1 MKVQV
6 ENIDRV
12 KRRIEVI
19 LDEENVRQLE
29 NNVYEDLRKRAKIK
43 GFRPGKI
50 PRSVLA
56 AYYKDVM
63 DEELKRKIAESTITE
78 ALSEAQVDPVSE
90 PSIKFYEEKDRYG
103 YTMECEVTPEFDL
116 PAYKALEVEV
126 EPLKISP
133 EDVDNRLDALK
144 EMHAEVV
151 AKERGEAEK
160 GDFVIIKYE
169 GFVDGK
175 PLKDARNDA
184 YPLDLGSSTLSP
196 EFETGIIGMKA
207 GEEKEMEIAF
217 AADYPD
223 KNVASKKAL
232 FKVLLK
238 EVKQKRLPE
247 INDEFAK
254 DVGFENMER
263 LKEGISAELQKEKE
277 TERKNKI
284 SEKIVDQLLE
294 KTDIPVPARL
304 LEKRLTAMLQ
314 EAKSRMK
321 ANKLSSEEERNIDNL
336 LRKELEPQAEK
347 GIKAGML
354 LSRIAKE
361 EHLSVEDSEV
371 DERIKRIAEET
382 KRGYDYIRDFYEK
395 HNLLDNLKTSLLEE
409 KTMDLLVGSAQ
420 LKETP

>member
-6 ENIDRV
+6 ENVDRV
-12 KRRIEVI
+12 RRKIEVV
-19 LDEENVRQLE
+19 LDEENVRELE
-29 NNVYEDLRKRAKIK
+29 NSIYEDLRKRARIK

-50 PRSVLA
+50 PRPVLSV
-56 AYYKDVM
+56 YYKDVM
-63 DEELKRKIAESTITE
+63 EEELKRKIAESTIAA
-78 ALSEAQVDPVSE
+78 ALSEAQVDPVTE
-90 PSIKFYEEKDRYG
+90 PSIKFYEETDKHG
-103 YTMECEVTPEFDL
+103 YTMECEISPDFDL
-116 PAYKALEVEV
+116 PAHKGLEVEV

-144 EMHAEVV
+144 QMQAEVV
-151 AKERGEAEK
+151 TKESGEAQT

-184 YPLDLGSSTLSP
+184 YPLDLGSSTLTP
-196 EFETGIIGMKA
+196 EFESGIIGMKA
-207 GEEKEMEIAF
+207 GEEKEIEITF

-232 FKVLLK
+232 FRVLLK

-254 DVGFENMER
+254 DVGFENLER
-263 LKEGISAELQKEKE
+263 LREGIFAELHKEKE

-284 SEKIVDQLLE
+284 SEKILEQLIE
-294 KTDIPVPARL
+294 KADIPVPGRL
-304 LEKRLTAMLQ
+304 LEKRLTTMVQ
-314 EAKSRMK
+314 DAKSRMK
-321 ANKLSSEEERNIDNL
+321 ANRLSSEEERNIDNL
-336 LRKELEPQAEK
+336 LRKELESQAEK

-354 LSRIAKE
+354 LARIAKE
-361 EHLSVEDSEV
+361 ELITVEDVEV

-382 KRGYDYIRDFYEK
+382 KRGYDYVKDFYEK
-395 HNLLDNLKTSLLEE
+395 HDLLDNLRTSLLEE
-409 KTMDLLVGSAQ
+409 KTMDLLIGSSH
-420 LKETP
+420 LKEAS

>member
-1 MKVQV
+1 
-6 ENIDRV
+6 
-12 KRRIEVI
+12 
-19 LDEENVRQLE
+19 
-29 NNVYEDLRKRAKIK
+29 
-43 GFRPGKI
+43 
-50 PRSVLA
+50 
-56 AYYKDVM
+56 
-63 DEELKRKIAESTITE
+63 
-78 ALSEAQVDPVSE
+78 
-90 PSIKFYEEKDRYG
+90 
-103 YTMECEVTPEFDL
+103 
-116 PAYKALEVEV
+116 
-126 EPLKISP
+126 
-133 EDVDNRLDALK
+133 
-144 EMHAEVV
+144 V
-151 AKERGEAEK
+151 AKESGEAQK
-160 GDFVIIKYE
+160 GDLVIIKYE

-175 PLKDARNDA
+175 SLKDARNDA

-196 EFETGIIGMKA
+196 EFETGIIGMRA
-207 GEEKEMEIAF
+207 GEEKEIEIAF

-223 KNVASKKAL
+223 KTVASRKAL

-254 DVGFENMER
+254 DVGFENLER

-284 SEKIVDQLLE
+284 SEKIIDQLLG

-304 LEKRLTAMLQ
+304 LEKRLTALVQ

-321 ANKLSSEEERNIDNL
+321 ANRLSSEEERNIDNL

-347 GIKAGML
+347 GIRAGML
-354 LSRIAKE
+354 LSGIAKE
-361 EHLSVEDSEV
+361 EHISVEDGEV

-395 HNLLDNLKTSLLEE
+395 HNLLDNLKSSLLEE
-409 KTMDLLVGSAQ
+409 KTMDLLMGSTQ